1 MNPYKKLMSNTLIFT
16 IGKFASK
23 ILVFLMMRL
32 YTSCLTDTQYSQ
44 ADLIVQIANLLI
56 PLACV
61 GIGEG
66 IFRSAAAK
74 SGNKE
79 AFFTNG
85 LVVLLLGTVG
95 FLALSPLLGLIDRFK
110 PFVWLIVLY
119 VVMSNCHAVVSQYLC
134 AIGRTKLFAG
144 QGILNTAFVVGL
156 NVLFLPVLDMGITGF
171 VLSTVVADGLTTI
184 FLVVYAKLWK
194 AVKPQTVSKQVIM
207 PMLKFCIPLIPT
219 TVFWWITG
227 VSDRYLVAEI
237 CSDAQNGLYAA
248 AYKVPTLLIYV
259 VSIFDSA
266 WKLSVSEEDD
276 NPEESRKFFTKVWRM
291 YTTMAFVGGAGLI
304 LFCRVFGRLLYAD
317 AFRDAWVFIP
327 VLTVATVFTALD
339 TFLGSAYY
347 QSKRTIGSMLTALC
361 GAVVNIVLNL
371 IMIPYWG
378 GMGASI
384 ATFISYFLVFVIR
397 LATIHKLVAFDRE
410 ILRNF
415 CNTLLIGLLSVT
427 MTLTYPAYG
436 GENPMLWWGLST
448 GLFLLVCVFNGKALL
463 ELLKS
468 GVRLIRRRG

>member
-1 MNPYKKLMSNTLIFT
+1 
-16 IGKFASK
+16 
-23 ILVFLMMRL
+23 
-32 YTSCLTDTQYSQ
+32 
-44 ADLIVQIANLLI
+44 
-56 PLACV
+56 
-61 GIGEG
+61 
-66 IFRSAAAK
+66 
-74 SGNKE
+74 
-79 AFFTNG
+79 
-85 LVVLLLGTVG
+85 
-95 FLALSPLLGLIDRFK
+95 
-110 PFVWLIVLY
+110 
-119 VVMSNCHAVVSQYLC
+119 
-134 AIGRTKLFAG
+134 
-144 QGILNTAFVVGL
+144 
-156 NVLFLPVLDMGITGF
+156 
-171 VLSTVVADGLTTI
+171 
-184 FLVVYAKLWK
+184 
-194 AVKPQTVSKQVIM
+194 
-207 PMLKFCIPLIPT
+207 
-219 TVFWWITG
+219 
-227 VSDRYLVAEI
+227 
-237 CSDAQNGLYAA
+237 
-248 AYKVPTLLIYV
+248 
-259 VSIFDSA
+259 
-266 WKLSVSEEDD
+266 
-276 NPEESRKFFTKVWRM
+276 M

-317 AFRDAWVFIP
+317 AFRGAWVFIP

-448 GLFLLVCVFNGKALL
+448 GLFLIVCVFNVKALL
-463 ELLKS
+463 ELLRG

>member
-1 MNPYKKLMSNTLIFT
+1 MNPGKKLASNTLIFT
-16 IGKFASK
+16 VGKFASK

-32 YTSCLTDTQYSQ
+32 YTSCLTDAEYGQ

-66 IFRSAAAK
+66 IFRYAAGR
-74 SGNKE
+74 SGDKQ

-85 LVVLLLGTVG
+85 LAVLLLGTAG
-95 FLALSPLLGLIDRFK
+95 FLALSPLLGLIQRFNSV
-110 PFVWLIVLY
+110 VWLIILY
-119 VVMSNCHAVVSQYLC
+119 VVMSNLHAVVSQYLC

-144 QGILNTAFVVGL
+144 QGILNTAFVIGL
-156 NVLFLPVLDMGITGF
+156 NILFLPVLDMGITGF
-171 VLSTVVADGLTTI
+171 VLSTVVADGLTTL
-184 FLVVYAKLWK
+184 FLVFYAKVWRDF
-194 AVKPQTVSKQVIM
+194 KPKTISRKVIF
-207 PMLKFCIPLIPT
+207 PMLRFCLPLIPT

-237 CSDAQNGLYAA
+237 CSDAENGLYAA

-276 NPEESRKFFTKVWRM
+276 DPEESRRFFSRIWRL

-304 LFCRVFGRLLYAD
+304 LFCRLFGYVLYAD
-317 AFRDAWVFIP
+317 AFRDAWVYIP

-347 QSKRTIGSMLTALC
+347 QSKRTVGSMLTAMC
-361 GAVVNIVLNL
+361 GAGVNIVLNL
-371 IMIPYWG
+371 TMIPYWG

-384 ATFISYFLVFVIR
+384 ATFISYFLVFLIR
-397 LATIHKLVAFDRE
+397 LGTVHKLVAFDRQ
-410 ILRNF
+410 ILRNL
-415 CNTLLIGLLSVT
+415 CNTVLLCVLALTVT
-427 MTLTYPAYG
+427 MTHPTYG

-448 GLFLLVCVFNGKALL
+448 GMFAVICAFNVKALL
-463 ELLKS
+463 GLLKT
-468 GVRLIRRRG
+468 GVRLVRRG